1 MQFGFVNNLVSLP
14 YGIPGIGMPLTA
26 PPKSVDPKNQVFAI
40 IRSRGTAGP
49 LEELAAK
56 RKNIHI
62 VVTDISDPKKLDQAA
77 AEVSKVTAGSLDVLI
92 LNAGSAGPETS
103 ALPPSVL

>member
-1 MQFGFVNNLVSLP
+1 MELTSL
-14 YGIPGIGMPLTA
+14 
-26 PPKSVDPKNQVFAI
+26 PKSVDPKNQVFAI

-49 LEELAAK
+49 LEQLAAK

-62 VVTDISDPKKLDQAA
+62 VVTDIADPKKLEQAA

-103 ALPPSVL
+103 VLPPTAL

>member
-1 MQFGFVNNLVSLP
+1 
-14 YGIPGIGMPLTA
+14 
-26 PPKSVDPKNQVFAI
+26 VFAI

-62 VVTDISDPKKLDQAA
+62 VMTDISDPKKLEQAA
-77 AEVSKVTAGSLDVLI
+77 AEVSNVTNGSLDVLI
-92 LNAGSAGPETS
+92 LNAGSAGPDTS
-103 ALPPSVL
+103 TLPPSALYVNELNSLERSNC

>member
-1 MQFGFVNNLVSLP
+1 
-14 YGIPGIGMPLTA
+14 MPLTA

-103 ALPPSVL
+103 ALPPSAL

>member
-1 MQFGFVNNLVSLP
+1 
-14 YGIPGIGMPLTA
+14 MPLTA

-62 VVTDISDPKKLDQAA
+62 VVTDISDPRKLDQAA

-92 LNAGSAGPETS
+92 LNAGSAWPETS
-103 ALPPSVL
+103 ALSPSAL

>member
-1 MQFGFVNNLVSLP
+1 
-14 YGIPGIGMPLTA
+14 
-26 PPKSVDPKNQVFAI
+26 VFAI
-40 IRSRGTAGP
+40 IRGRATAGP

-62 VVTDISDPKKLDQAA
+62 VVTDISDPSRLDQAA
-77 AEVSKVTAGSLDVLI
+77 AEISTITAGSLDVLI

-103 ALPPSVL
+103 VLPPSAL

>member
-1 MQFGFVNNLVSLP
+1 M
-14 YGIPGIGMPLTA
+14 
-26 PPKSVDPKNQVFAI
+26 PPKSADPKNQVFAI

-62 VVTDISDPKKLDQAA
+62 VVTDISDPRKLEQAS
-77 AEVSKVTAGSLDVLI
+77 AEISKVTTGSLDVLI
-92 LNAGSAGPETS
+92 LNAGSAGPDTSTLTPS
-103 ALPPSVL
+103 AL

>member
-1 MQFGFVNNLVSLP
+1 
-14 YGIPGIGMPLTA
+14 
-26 PPKSVDPKNQVFAI
+26 VFAL

-62 VVTDISDPKKLDQAA
+62 VVTDISDPRKLDQTA

-92 LNAGSAGPETS
+92 LNAGSAGPDTS
-103 ALPPSVL
+103 ALPPSAL